1 MISEVG
7 ESDKLAVAKSV
18 PFLVIYVY
26 NMGVYMLISLVS
38 CDFPLN
44 IRIYGQLF
52 YMMYE
57 CSEYISVTEVT
68 RVLCVKKFPPPGNNL
83 YSFNVGQIS
92 L

>member
-7 ESDKLAVAKSV
+7 ESGKLTVAKSV

-38 CDFPLN
+38 CDFPLI

-68 RVLCVKKFPPPGNNL
+68 RVIMCKE
-83 YSFNVGQIS
+83 IS
-92 L
+92 PTR

>member
-1 MISEVG
+1 MVSEVG
-7 ESDKLAVAKSV
+7 ESGKLTVAKKCSIS
-18 PFLVIYVY
+18 PYNYI

-44 IRIYGQLF
+44 IRKYGQLF